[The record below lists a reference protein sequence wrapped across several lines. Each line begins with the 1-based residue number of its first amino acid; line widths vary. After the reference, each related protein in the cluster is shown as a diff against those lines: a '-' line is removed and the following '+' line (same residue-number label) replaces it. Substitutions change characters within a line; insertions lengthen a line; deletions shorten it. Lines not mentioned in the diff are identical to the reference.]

1 MNETNNGT
9 ENLLKTIVNKIADK
23 KGENI
28 VSLKFSPEQSSLCDY
43 FVIATAKNNIQ
54 AQAIADALQKDLRK
68 ELKIKAFEI
77 EGYENASW
85 ILMDYG
91 DIIVH
96 IFLPET
102 REFYGLEKLWA
113 DTEIKNYNY

>member
-1 MNETNNGT
+1 MNETNN
-9 ENLLKTIVNKIADK
+9 LLETIVNKIIDK

-28 VSLKFSPEQSSLCDY
+28 VSLKFSAEQSSICDY
-43 FVIATAKNNIQ
+43 FIIVTAKNNVQ
-54 AQAIADALQKDLRK
+54 AQAIADTLQKDLRK
-68 ELKIKAFEI
+68 ELKIKAIEV

-91 DIIVH
+91 DIIIH